1 MKVRV
6 TRKGVHH
13 GSKELVPVGT
23 ILEVKGDVMPPHLV
37 SKAEVVDERPEA
49 EEKAEEKVEEKVE
62 EKAEEKTV
70 ATGKAGDGPKPNEK
84 KG

>member
-62 EKAEEKTV
+62 EKTV